1 MAVHACSSAVSSIR
15 SSMTAAPWHKM
26 ERSIYSNDI
35 PFPSSSSPCRQ
46 GLQPSS
52 HYRRRTPRVLSRRA
66 SILQLLLNLGK
77 DGGNNVAIVSVDVE
91 PGAEEHEVR
100 RGWSHRGPRR
110 ERGMAGLS
118 DDGQH
123 LNVDAYPQEPT
134 TDAAGPITRLRLR
147 PKDGQTVANRVHA
160 QDGVEE
166 GGDDAGRWHFDEGDE
181 GDPALS
187 KERTEPTDLRRY
199 ITKAGASV
207 KSTGTK
213 TLLAPKRRAE
223 MVVLAPCGWSDDE
236 DADGASA
243 TREKEVT

>member
-1 MAVHACSSAVSSIR
+1 
-15 SSMTAAPWHKM
+15 M

-118 DDGQH
+118 ISLDIYDRMTGSISTST
-123 LNVDAYPQEPT
+123 PT
-134 TDAAGPITRLRLR
+134 LKSLQPTLR
-147 PKDGQTVANRVHA
+147 
-160 QDGVEE
+160 
-166 GGDDAGRWHFDEGDE
+166 
-181 GDPALS
+181 DP
-187 KERTEPTDLRRY
+187 
-199 ITKAGASV
+199 
-207 KSTGTK
+207 
-213 TLLAPKRRAE
+213 
-223 MVVLAPCGWSDDE
+223 
-236 DADGASA
+236 
-243 TREKEVT
+243 